1 MENENANVKKRPKG
15 LIIGLVVAAVIII
28 AAVVLF
34 ILQPWSSSV
43 ATVDNLKI
51 TSYEYKFFSKFN
63 MNQFLQSVESDP
75 TVDKYDWN
83 TKKGTETAKDSVK
96 KSTLEQIQEFKI
108 QIIKA
113 KEAGLKLETEDL
125 KSVDE
130 AIDQQITQY
139 GSRNAAEEAVK
150 SGYGVS
156 LSELKEIYKSL
167 TLAQKYQAYVIKDVK
182 VSDDEIKK
190 YYDENKNEFDK
201 ATVTHILIKTVDE
214 NGAAVSAGKK
224 AEAKKKA
231 DELLAKVKAGEDI
244 KDLALKNSEDKPA
257 VTTKDSRGYEG
268 VYTFGKGEMVSEFEQ
283 WAFDENRKAGDA
295 DVVETSFGY
304 HVMQFQKRE
313 VTPLDDIKENIKSAL
328 LNKNQSE
335 FFTKKLE
342 ELKKDSKYTLKPDES
357 AIAKVDKSLYGI

>member
-1 MENENANVKKRPKG
+1 MENENANVKKRSKG
-15 LIIGLVVAAVIII
+15 LIIGLVVAAVLVI
-28 AAVVLF
+28 AAVILF

-63 MNQFLQSVESDP
+63 MNQFLLSVDSNN
-75 TVDKYDWN
+75 TDKYDWN

-96 KSTLEQIQEFKI
+96 KSTLEQIQELKI

-130 AIDQQITQY
+130 AIDQLISQY

-150 SGYGVS
+150 SGYGVT
-156 LSELKEIYKSL
+156 LSEYKEIYKSF

-182 VSDDEIKK
+182 VTDDEIKK
-190 YYDENKNEFDK
+190 YYDENKSEFDK
-201 ATVTHILIKTVDE
+201 VTVTHILMKTVDE
-214 NGAAVSAGKK
+214 KGAAVSAGKK

-244 KDLALKNSEDKPA
+244 KKLAMEYSEDKPA
-257 VTTKDSRGYEG
+257 ATTKDSRGYQGE
-268 VYTFGKGEMVSEFEQ
+268 YTFGKGEMLPEFEQ
-283 WAFDENRKAGDA
+283 WAFDKNRKAGDA
-295 DVVETSFGY
+295 DVVETSVGY
-304 HVMQFQKRE
+304 HIMQFHKRA
-313 VTPLDDIKENIKSAL
+313 VTPLEDVKESIKPAL
-328 LNKNQSE
+328 LNKNQSD
-335 FFTKKLE
+335 FFNKKLD
-342 ELKKDSKYTLKPDES
+342 ELKKDSKYTLKPDEN
-357 AIAKVDKSLYGI
+357 AITKVDKSLYGI

>member
-1 MENENANVKKRPKG
+1 MENENANVKKRSKG
-15 LIIGLVVAAVIII
+15 LIIGLVVAVVIII
-28 AAVVLF
+28 TAVILF
-34 ILQPWSSSV
+34 ILQPWSSGV
-43 ATVDNLKI
+43 ATVDNLDV

-63 MNQFLQSVESDP
+63 MSQFVESIESGA
-75 TVDKYDWN
+75 TVDNYDWN

-96 KSTLEQIQEFKI
+96 KSTLEQIQELKI

-113 KEAGLKLETEDL
+113 KEAGLKLDSDDL
-125 KSVDE
+125 KNVDE
-130 AIDQQITQY
+130 AIDQLITQN
-139 GSRNAAEEAVK
+139 GGRNAAEEAVK
-150 SGYGVS
+150 SGYGVT
-156 LSELKEIYKSL
+156 LSEYKEIYKSF

-182 VSDDEIKK
+182 VTDDEIQK
-190 YYDENKNEFDK
+190 YYDENKSEFDK
-201 ATVTHILIKTVDE
+201 VTVTHILIKTVDE

-257 VTTKDSRGYEG
+257 VTTKDGRGYQGE
-268 VYTFGKGEMVSEFEQ
+268 YTFGQGEMLSEFEQ
-283 WAFDENRKAGDA
+283 WAFDKNRKAGDA
-295 DVVETSFGY
+295 DVVETSVGY
-304 HVMQFQKRE
+304 HVMQFHKRTA
-313 VTPLDDIKENIKSAL
+313 TPLDDMKENIKSAL

-342 ELKKDSKYTLKPDES
+342 ELKKDSKYTLKPDEN